1 MKLSCCRWWGNEL
14 KQRFCFIELLPQGDI
29 DKPRANG
36 RSTVG
41 QQFPDV
47 TFCIRL
53 HNLQSATQP
62 LGALRDDPKNG
73 GVADYTTCC
82 MLLGVVGRCCAK
94 FETVQT
100 FSYVQTDA
108 TTLDTSIVGPTM
120 LRVVA
125 SVYDTF
131 SSVPHPQLRWLI
143 CLINSIDK
151 TKSL

>member
-1 MKLSCCRWWGNEL
+1 MQTDATLW
-14 KQRFCFIELLPQGDI
+14 
-29 DKPRANG
+29 AND
-36 RSTVG
+36 S

-53 HNLQSATQP
+53 HNLLSATQP
-62 LGALRDDPKNG
+62 SGALRDDPKNG
-73 GVADYTTCC
+73 CVADYTTCS

-125 SVYDTF
+125 SVYGTF

>member
-1 MKLSCCRWWGNEL
+1 MG
-14 KQRFCFIELLPQGDI
+14 QRLP
-29 DKPRANG
+29 
-36 RSTVG
+36 TVPG
-41 QQFPDV
+41 
-47 TFCIRL
+47 CYIL
-53 HNLQSATQP
+53 HPFAQPVSATQP
-62 LGALRDDPKNG
+62 SGALRDDPKNDC
-73 GVADYTTCC
+73 VADYTTCS

-125 SVYDTF
+125 SVYGTF